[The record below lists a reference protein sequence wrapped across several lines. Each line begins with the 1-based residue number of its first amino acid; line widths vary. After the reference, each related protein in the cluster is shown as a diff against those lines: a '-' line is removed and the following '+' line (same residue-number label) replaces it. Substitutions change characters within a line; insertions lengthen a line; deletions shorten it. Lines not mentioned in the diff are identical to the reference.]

1 MPAAVGCSKVS
12 AHLLNKGVGEAKKH
26 SLTLAVFSLF
36 SFSSVFLQCF
46 GEEER

>member
-1 MPAAVGCSKVS
+1 MSAAVGCSKVF
-12 AHLLNKGVGEAKKH
+12 AHLLNKGVEEAEKH

-36 SFSSVFLQCF
+36 SFLSAFLQCF